1 MKNNYKF
8 IIMLIA
14 IIFVAVG
21 FLAFQEIP
29 EEKSTQPDSMPNVVT
44 QAEKKTLPSG
54 FDQEKWQKEHDKRM
68 AQHEQFWLSFLAD
81 REIKPLNTKPTY
93 TEAYRDYVYYEG
105 CHQIINNILNNMEP
119 FYFVLSRN
127 QSFNDLA
134 LNQQQA
140 LEERLSKCIQLSDFG
155 QRSYD
160 AGFAQQSLKQ
170 RYEAIP
176 PKTDKEQQ
184 LAATLK
190 LLKDF
195 TDNQNRLFNVQ
206 RGEIIDHQ
214 LHLDLTAQRR
224 ALQNQIPK
232 PATIFGGYNEADQL
246 IVDELR
252 SQIADIDQQ
261 ILDNK
266 YIDEAQ
272 VDQYKT
278 EVERL
283 KSALQIM
290 LVETTS
296 SDAYLTLYDLIK
308 VDNQDINTDSL
319 KAQLTGGVE
328 LIPQAYKV
336 YLTPILVHFRACELS
351 HPCGQESLLVEQQ
364 CLNFRNEKAPQA
376 CGGDLIDFY
385 LNHYLSPNQLFD
397 VEYVLSEGYSS

>member
-1 MKNNYKF
+1 MKKTY
-8 IIMLIA
+8 ILILLIVA
-14 IIFVAVG
+14 II
-21 FLAFQEIP
+21 AFIVSYLVRQEST
-29 EEKSTQPDSMPNVVT
+29 EKKSDKPVSKPNVVS
-44 QAEKKTLPSG
+44 QAKKKALPSG
-54 FDQEKWQKEHDKRM
+54 FDQEKWQKEHDKKM
-68 AQHEQFWLSFLAD
+68 AQHEQFWLSFLAERD
-81 REIKPLNTKPTY
+81 IESMNSKPTY

-119 FYFVLSRN
+119 FYFVLRRN

-170 RYEAIP
+170 RYEAIL

-190 LLKDF
+190 MIKDLNF
-195 TDNQNRLFNVQ
+195 NKSRLSSEQ
-206 RGEIIDHQ
+206 RGENIDPQ
-214 LHLDLTAQRR
+214 LHVELFTIRR
-224 ALQNQIPK
+224 ELQNQSPK

-272 VDQYKT
+272 VDKYKA

-296 SDAYLTLYDLIK
+296 SDAYLALYDLIK

-328 LIPQAYKV
+328 LIPQAYKA
-336 YLTPILVHFRACELS
+336 YLIPILVHFRACELS